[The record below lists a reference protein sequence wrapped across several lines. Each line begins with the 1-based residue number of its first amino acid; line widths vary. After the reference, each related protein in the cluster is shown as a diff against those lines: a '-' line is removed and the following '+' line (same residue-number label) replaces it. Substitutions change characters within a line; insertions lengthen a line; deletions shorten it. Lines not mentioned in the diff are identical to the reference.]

1 MNTFQANL
9 VRVLLDLAL
18 DLGDEWMSF
27 SDQRT
32 NELIVKLLNENGI
45 KTERGKE
52 WTLKRWRDCRR
63 SMAVNETTGRKVASA
78 REIGEILERA
88 GLDEE
93 LGFCRAKDDEL
104 GYSAVNYVRLRSE
117 VQKKTRRRTDIT
129 SKRDKDINELQGRA
143 TFFLRAND

>member
-1 MNTFQANL
+1 MNTFQVSL
-9 VRVLLDLAL
+9 VRVMRDLAL

-45 KTERGKE
+45 KTERGKA
-52 WTLKRWRDCRR
+52 WTLKRWAECRR
-63 SMAVNETTGRKVASA
+63 SMAVNEATGRKVASA

-93 LGFCRAKDDEL
+93 LGFCRAKEDEL
-104 GYSAVNYVRLRSE
+104 GYCAVDYVSFRKEVSAKRKTAFQEPIVRNHNARWSR
-117 VQKKTRRRTDIT
+117 V
-129 SKRDKDINELQGRA
+129 
-143 TFFLRAND
+143 